1 MIGGLSHPSIR
12 RRLFLSIGTYRERL
26 RITACST
33 SSSASVVRAKPT
45 VCSNT

>member
-1 MIGGLSHPSIR
+1 MIGGLSHTMSSIR

-33 SSSASVVRAKPT
+33 SSSASEEPAKPT
-45 VCSNT
+45 VF